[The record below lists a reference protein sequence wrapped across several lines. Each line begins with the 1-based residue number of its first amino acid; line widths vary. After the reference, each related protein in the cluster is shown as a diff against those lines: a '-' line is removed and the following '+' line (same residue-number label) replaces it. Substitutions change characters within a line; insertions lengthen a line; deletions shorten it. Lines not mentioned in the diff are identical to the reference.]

1 MIILPAVDLLGGKC
15 VRLLK
20 GDYNKVTVYN
30 DDPLEQAWAFKE
42 AGAEWIHVVDLDA
55 AKSGVPTNHEI
66 IRAIAEK
73 TGLKVDTGGGIRNMD
88 TLRRCIEDHGVPRC
102 VLGTAAVKDRAFT
115 EKAIEMYEEKIA
127 IGIDAKDGEV
137 AVDGWTA
144 GSGIDAVEF
153 GLIMKSIGAQ
163 TVVFTDIARDG
174 MLTGPAVESTKLMVE
189 KTGLDVI
196 ASGGIGSNE
205 DIMNVKTSGCAG
217 VIVGKAI
224 YEGKVDLKACLQS
237 V

>member
-1 MIILPAVDLLGGKC
+1 MIILPAIDLIGGKC
-15 VRLLK
+15 VRLRQGK
-20 GDYNKVTVYN
+20 YDDVTVYN
-30 DDPLEQAWAFKE
+30 DSPLDQAYAFKE

-55 AKSGVPTNHEI
+55 AKSGVPENHLI
-66 IRAIAEK
+66 IKEIAEK

-88 TLRRCIEDHGVPRC
+88 TLSKWIEDYGVSRC

-153 GLIMKSIGAQ
+153 GLIMKSIGAK

-174 MLTGPAVESTKLMVE
+174 MLTGPAVESTKQMVD

-224 YEGKVDLKACLQS
+224 YEGKVDLKACLQN

>member
-55 AKSGVPTNHEI
+55 AKSGVPTNHG
-66 IRAIAEK
+66 K

-88 TLRRCIEDHGVPRC
+88 TLRRWIEDYGVSRC

-153 GLIMKSIGAQ
+153 GLIMKSIGAK

-174 MLTGPAVESTKLMVE
+174 MLTGPAVESTKQMVD

-224 YEGKVDLKACLQS
+224 YEGKVDLKACLQN

>member
-20 GDYNKVTVYN
+20 GDYNKVTIYN
-30 DDPLEQAWAFKE
+30 DDPLGQAWAFRE

-66 IRAIAEK
+66 IKQIAEK

-88 TLRRCIEDHGVPRC
+88 TLRRWIEDYGVSRC
-102 VLGTAAVKDRAFT
+102 VLGTAAVKDRSFT
-115 EKAIEMYEEKIA
+115 EKAIELYEEKIA

-137 AVDGWTA
+137 AVDGWTS
-144 GSGIDAVEF
+144 GSGIDAVKF
-153 GLIMKSIGAQ
+153 ALMMKSIGAR

-174 MLTGPAVESTKLMVE
+174 MLTGPAVDSTKHMVE

-196 ASGGIGSNE
+196 ASGGIGSNQDIE
-205 DIMNVKTSGCAG
+205 DIRTSGCAG

-224 YEGKVDLKACLQS
+224 YEGKADLKACLLRE
-237 V
+237 

>member
-66 IRAIAEK
+66 IR
-73 TGLKVDTGGGIRNMD
+73 DTGGGIRNMD
-88 TLRRCIEDHGVPRC
+88 TLRRWIEDYGVSRC

-153 GLIMKSIGAQ
+153 GLIMKSIGAK

-174 MLTGPAVESTKLMVE
+174 MLTGPAVESTKQMVD

-224 YEGKVDLKACLQS
+224 YEGKVDLKACLQN

>member
-30 DDPLEQAWAFKE
+30 DDPLEQAWQFKE

-66 IRAIAEK
+66 IRKIAES

-88 TLRRCIEDHGVPRC
+88 TLRRWIEDYGVSRC
-102 VLGTAAVKDRAFT
+102 VLGPAAVKDRSFT

-153 GLIMKSIGAQ
+153 GQIMKSIGAK

-196 ASGGIGSNE
+196 ASGGIGSDE
-205 DIMNVKTSGCAG
+205 DIMNIRTSGCAG